1 MYTDIN
7 LQEDN
12 NVLNDL
18 EITRSANTQVTSYDS
33 STISVRSHPKRI
45 SFLFFPL
52 RRRIAVDEFSPVSF
66 LIARYRFFVR
76 ARKRHGWRKEGK
88 EGMKVGKGGREEGA
102 AKGRKAGGRVI
113 TAGLC
118 RRAGRGYACQ
128 LEGIQLS
135 IA

>member
-18 EITRSANTQVTSYDS
+18 EITRSDNTQVISYNS
-33 STISVRSHPKRI
+33 STISVRSHPKPI
-45 SFLFFPL
+45 SFRFVDVSPSRIFSRFLSNCEISLF
-52 RRRIAVDEFSPVSF
+52 RTSAKK
-66 LIARYRFFVR
+66 ARLEKGR
-76 ARKRHGWRKEGK
+76 K
-88 EGMKVGKGGREEGA
+88 EGMKVGKGEREEGA

>member
-1 MYTDIN
+1 M
-7 LQEDN
+7 EKG
-12 NVLNDL
+12 
-18 EITRSANTQVTSYDS
+18 R
-33 STISVRSHPKRI
+33 
-45 SFLFFPL
+45 
-52 RRRIAVDEFSPVSF
+52 
-66 LIARYRFFVR
+66 
-76 ARKRHGWRKEGK
+76 K
-88 EGMKVGKGGREEGA
+88 EGMKVGKGGREEEGA